1 MISQN
6 ASLAIGFKGAAKLN
20 GVPMFL
26 HQLPMTAGGVIDHL
40 ETQDPAFGV
49 LVSSFPNEP
58 GSFRVGIPAGSI
70 PRGVL
75 LFDAAISQNDPGK
88 PSSYFPGNP
97 AAAAIFGPV
106 QYSSW
111 TKVATSSI
119 DPVLGCK
126 VIANDTTG
134 VIEFLP
140 AATVAAPAGYTLLN
154 AAVIAKDFDGNG
166 VTIFFGGDAL
176 SAAEELPVV
185 ATPVADPVAGS
196 YAVAQSVEL
205 TCATVAS
212 TIYYTIDG
220 SEPDETDTEYTV
232 AIDIAA
238 TTTLKARA
246 FATNYAPSNILTAVY
261 TIA

>member
-26 HQLPMTAGGVIDHL
+26 HQLPMTAGGVIDNL

-58 GSFRVGIPAGSI
+58 GSFSVGVPEGAI

-88 PSSYFPGNP
+88 PNSYFPGNP
-97 AAAAIFGPV
+97 ATAAIFGPV
-106 QYSSW
+106 QFSSW
-111 TKVATSSI
+111 GKTAAGSI

-126 VIANDTTG
+126 VIANETTG

-140 AATVAAPAGYTLLN
+140 AATPAAPAGWITLN
-154 AAVIAKDFDGNG
+154 AAVVNKDFGSNG

-185 ATPVADPVAGS
+185 ATPVADPAAGT
-196 YAVAQSVEL
+196 YAVAQDVEL
-205 TCATVAS
+205 TSATVGA
-212 TIYYTIDG
+212 TIYYTVDG
-220 SEPDETDTEYTV
+220 TEPDETDTEYTV
-232 AIDIAA
+232 AIAIAA
-238 TTTLKARA
+238 NTTLKAKA
-246 FATNYAPSNILTAVY
+246 FATGYAPSATLTAVY
-261 TIA
+261 VIE